1 MHIIQVYIVLMY
13 IYVYMYICMCVADCR
28 VLTDHSHYMC
38 LGAMDLRS
46 WYLMLVLG
54 AKDLDYQHLMHSLE
68 RVVQIGLLLPQK
80 EFYSPKKFT
89 RGVCKQMLVNML
101 HLKGVMEFTS
111 LDCNL

>member
-1 MHIIQVYIVLMY
+1 MHAYYTSIYSADVY

-54 AKDLDYQHLMHSLE
+54 AKDLGHQHLMNSLE

-89 RGVCKQMLVNML
+89 RGVCKQMLVS
-101 HLKGVMEFTS
+101 S
-111 LDCNL
+111 LWRICPTPLR

>member
-1 MHIIQVYIVLMY
+1 
-13 IYVYMYICMCVADCR
+13 MCVADCR

-89 RGVCKQMLVNML
+89 RGVCKQMLVSHPIPGSPN
-101 HLKGVMEFTS
+101 GNAAFA
-111 LDCNL
+111 D